1 MKSSLRVEIGLE
13 TRLYQPEA
21 VADVPVATDAHPELE
36 IFVIFTDHS
45 RTLAALRM
53 ADHSGKKLDA
63 RLWLLMPYEVP
74 YALRSTRPAVPVG
87 SLEEQLRALASKI
100 PVATATHI
108 CLCRDKCRTVRLILK
123 PRSIMIL
130 GGRKRWRPTAGN
142 RLASVAK
149 KRWAS
154 GDLRGIEVGDHAGFG
169 LRPYRDIV
177 VRCLLGCY

>member
-1 MKSSLRVEIGLE
+1 MKYLANPYASFMTSRAHYKIEGQMKSSLRVEIGLE

-130 GGRKRWRPTAGN
+130 GGRKRWWSVDEKLA
-142 RLASVAK
+142 RLLK
-149 KRWAS
+149 
-154 GDLRGIEVGDHAGFG
+154 
-169 LRPYRDIV
+169 
-177 VRCLLGCY
+177 